1 MKKVLSRSGRGDPKR
16 ELNAEK
22 IFCFIYVGV
31 VKMKLKEDLRNVTT
45 SQKNMA
51 VALSL
56 TPQRITQLIKEK
68 IIIRDEDSGGVYV
81 LESLRNYYQ
90 SRTGG
95 ETELNYWEEKAKH
108 EKVKREIAELKYRK
122 LEGSVYEATTVEK
135 VIIEQLVM
143 LRTRLLGMGAKMS
156 GQLEGKSASEIDEII
171 EREVEETLKE
181 ISGLKKEVMKVEEL

>member
-1 MKKVLSRSGRGDPKR
+1 M
-16 ELNAEK
+16 
-22 IFCFIYVGV
+22 
-31 VKMKLKEDLRNVTT
+31 
-45 SQKNMA
+45 
-51 VALSL
+51 
-56 TPQRITQLIKEK
+56 
-68 IIIRDEDSGGVYV
+68 

-108 EKVKREIAELKYRK
+108 EKVKREIAELKYKK
-122 LEGSVYEATTVEK
+122 LEGSVYEASTVEK

-181 ISGLKKEVMKVEEL
+181 MSGLKKEVMKVEEL